1 MSLFNDGRFYV
12 HLICPI
18 AKVSPLV
25 LSLVRLHNFCID
37 QNELTS
43 VNVPSNYHFNL
54 LSNVKN
60 AQKLGSG
67 ANTEIVEFDALGCPG
82 SLLGCCHHFDDAEKH
97 RRAPNVRTPM
107 DDMIQR
113 VKDLGLSRP
122 K

>member
-1 MSLFNDGRFYV
+1 MILPAP
-12 HLICPI
+12 LICPI
-18 AKVSPLV
+18 AKVSPIV
-25 LSLVRLHNFCID
+25 LSLVHLHNVCID

-60 AQKLGSG
+60 ARKLGSG
-67 ANTEIVEFDALGCPG
+67 ANTEIVEFDALGRPL
-82 SLLGCCHHFDDAEKH
+82 SLLGCCHHFDDTERNRGAV
-97 RRAPNVRTPM
+97 NVRTPM

-113 VKDLGLSRP
+113 VKDLGLSRH